1 MNPETYRKWVEWLS
15 AYRPLGLIVVFK
27 DDELLLKSWGR
38 HTAIDIYGSVTY
50 TLYRPEFKGVWSE
63 ATGREAFVTITW
75 SEDDQSPVYG
85 IDKAK
90 IIVYPTKTHPEVED
104 GTVIIDFFRD
114 GVMFRLKWVDF
125 TDIIAFTTNAI
136 TKIYPLNWVYPDEY
150 KEPAFAIDVYDEK
163 IPTWH
168 DDLINKIMSEP
179 HDYLSPKLEQ
189 QLEQQRRMRRQR
201 S

>member
-1 MNPETYRKWVEWLS
+1 MNPETKQKWIEWLS

-27 DDELLLKSWGR
+27 DDELLLKTHGQHASIG
-38 HTAIDIYGSVTY
+38 IYGSVTY
-50 TLYRPEFKGVWSE
+50 TLYRPQDKGVWSE

-85 IDKAK
+85 IDKAN
-90 IIVYPTKTHPEVED
+90 IIVYPTRSNPEVED
-104 GTVIIDFFRD
+104 GTVIIDFYRD

-150 KEPAFAIDVYDEK
+150 EEPTFAIDVYDEK
-163 IPTWH
+163 ILTLP

-189 QLEQQRRMRRQR
+189 QLEQQRKMRRQR